1 MQVDWF
7 RDILVPVIG
16 GLGIFMLG
24 LEFMT
29 SGIQSLSVSKMR
41 KVLARAAGTPIT
53 GLAAGTLITGVIQ
66 SSTAMTVMVVGL
78 VDAGVLAL
86 RPAIA
91 VIMGANIG
99 TTLTNALIAL
109 PLGPLG
115 LLVGGFF
122 ALVWVFSNSDKVKNI
137 ALACMGFALIFYGLS
152 LMTGGLRPLRNIPEV
167 MEIIRSLSA
176 DGYMNI
182 LTCVAVAAI
191 ITALIHSSSATIGI
205 VMGLGA
211 AGVLSW
217 ETALAFS
224 LGADLG
230 TTITSFI
237 ASLNLSRNA
246 KRAAYAHI
254 SFNFIG
260 VAIMLPLFPYMIQ
273 LVPMIV
279 GDVGRAVVVN
289 GVETF
294 PLVPVAVG
302 AYSTAFNIFN
312 VIILFPFIGVFERVL
327 SRVGRTAAEDIED
340 YSQVKY
346 LNPDNRTDLNA
357 ALPTIQQELARHLQ
371 GASILLDIAEGKPG
385 APKKAEDHFTATD
398 ILSREIRAYTASLFQ
413 PGQNEKSADLLASL
427 IEEAD
432 FSASLG
438 ETLHQVTRR
447 IERDEFGAEGQ
458 AILNRMLDELR
469 EAMAGL
475 MKAEPAA
482 ATAGMADAQEHV
494 SGIEQLR
501 ANTLALGAST
511 PSAERGAILALLGSG
526 ERAFLLISRIHAER
540 RSVERSHDVAP
551 ALTTA

>member
-29 SGIQSLSVSKMR
+29 TGIQSLSVSKMR
-41 KVLARAAGTPIT
+41 KVLAKAAGTPIT

-273 LVPMIV
+273 LVPLIV

-302 AYSTAFNIFN
+302 AYSTAFNVFN
-312 VIILFPFIGVFERVL
+312 VLILFPFVGVFERVL
-327 SRVGRTAAEDIED
+327 MRVGRTAAEDIED

-346 LNPDNRTDLNA
+346 LNADNRTDLTA
-357 ALPTIQQELARHLQ
+357 ALPTIQQELTRHLQ
-371 GASILLDIAEGKPG
+371 GTSILLDIAEGKPG
-385 APKKAEDHFTATD
+385 VPKKAEDHFTATD

-413 PGQNEKSADLLASL
+413 PGQSEKSADLLASL

-438 ETLHQVTRR
+438 ETLHQITRR

-469 EAMAGL
+469 ETMAGL

-501 ANTLALGAST
+501 ANTLALGAAT

-540 RSVERSHDVAP
+540 RSVERSHDLAA

>member
-1 MQVDWF
+1 MEVDWF
-7 RDILVPVIG
+7 KDILVPVIG

-29 SGIQSLSVSKMR
+29 SGIQSLSVSRMR

-91 VIMGANIG
+91 VIMGANVG

-122 ALVWVFSNSDKVKNI
+122 ALIWVFGKTDRTKNI

-167 MEIIRSLSA
+167 MEVIRGLSA
-176 DGYMNI
+176 DGYGNI
-182 LTCVAVAAI
+182 LFCVAMAAI

-254 SFNFIG
+254 AFNFIG
-260 VAIMLPLFPYMIQ
+260 VAIMLPLFPFMIQ
-273 LVPMIV
+273 LVPMVV
-279 GDVGRAVVVN
+279 GDIGRAVMVD
-289 GVETF
+289 GVQSF

-312 VIILFPFIGVFERVL
+312 VMILFPFVGVFERVL
-327 SRVGRTAAEDIED
+327 MRVGRHAAEDVED
-340 YSQVKY
+340 YSQAKY
-346 LNPDNRTDLNA
+346 LNPDNRHDMDTALA
-357 ALPTIQQELARHLQ
+357 AIQQEMASHLQ
-371 GASILLDIAEGKPG
+371 GAATLLDIAENKPN
-385 APKKAEDHFTATD
+385 APDDAKDHFDAID
-398 ILSREIRAYTASLFQ
+398 SLSREIRSYTASLFRPDLSHQ
-413 PGQNEKSADLLASL
+413 QSDLLASL

-432 FSASLG
+432 FTASLG
-438 ETLHQVTRR
+438 EVLFQLARR
-447 IERDEFGAEGQ
+447 IERDDFSAPGH
-458 AILNRMLDELR
+458 AILHRTISELR

-475 MKAEPAA
+475 MSGTPVAGTAVQDDAAEHL
-482 ATAGMADAQEHV
+482 AGLL
-494 SGIEQLR
+494 QLR
-501 ANTLALGAST
+501 ADILALPGATTSL
-511 PSAERGAILALLGSG
+511 ERGALLALLGSA
-526 ERAFLLISRIHAER
+526 ERAFLVIARIHIER
-540 RSVERSHDVAP
+540 QSVERHRTANMDA
-551 ALTTA
+551 TTA

>member
-1 MQVDWF
+1 MEVDWF
-7 RDILVPVIG
+7 KDILVPVIG

-29 SGIQSLSVSKMR
+29 SGIQSLSVSRMR
-41 KVLARAAGTPIT
+41 KMLARAAGTPIT
-53 GLAAGTLITGVIQ
+53 GLVAGTLITGVIQ

-91 VIMGANIG
+91 VIMGANVG

-122 ALVWVFSNSDKVKNI
+122 ALIWVFGKTDKTKNI

-167 MEIIRSLSA
+167 VELIRSLSA
-176 DGYMNI
+176 QSYAHI
-182 LTCVAVAAI
+182 LFCVAVAAI

-211 AGVLSW
+211 AGVISW

-254 SFNFIG
+254 AFNFIG
-260 VAIMLPLFPYMIQ
+260 VAIMLPLFPFMIQ
-273 LVPMIV
+273 LVPMVV
-279 GDVGRAVVVN
+279 GDIGRAVVVD
-289 GVETF
+289 GVETY

-312 VIILFPFIGVFERVL
+312 VMLLFPFVGVFERVL
-327 SRVGRTAAEDIED
+327 MRVGRHVAEDVED
-340 YSQVKY
+340 YSQAKY
-346 LNPDNRTDLNA
+346 LNPDNRSDMDA
-357 ALPTIQQELARHLQ
+357 ALGTIQQEMARHLQ
-371 GASILLDIAEGKPG
+371 GTAILLEIAEKNPN
-385 APKKAEDHFTATD
+385 APDNARDHFDAID
-398 ILSREIRAYTASLFQ
+398 ILSREIRNYTASLFRPDLSPRQ
-413 PGQNEKSADLLASL
+413 TDLLASL

-432 FSASLG
+432 FAASLG
-438 ETLHQVTRR
+438 EVLFQLARR
-447 IERDEFGAEGQ
+447 IESDDFSAPGL
-458 AILNRMLDELR
+458 AILHRAIAALRGSMSELISGVPVASSTAR
-469 EAMAGL
+469 DNADQH
-475 MKAEPAA
+475 AA
-482 ATAGMADAQEHV
+482 DLLR
-494 SGIEQLR
+494 LR
-501 ANTLALGAST
+501 ADVLALPEATTSL
-511 PSAERGAILALLGSG
+511 ERGALLALLGST
-526 ERAFLLISRIHAER
+526 ERAFFVIARVHMER
-540 RSVERSHDVAP
+540 QSVEQRY
-551 ALTTA
+551 TANIDAAMA